1 MKKKVGFKIVK
12 MTRVLLV
19 QHGCPGCL
27 EYLRVIP
34 KINLRL
40 PIGKKIKII
49 DCSEWENFGL
59 KSHPIM
65 DKFND
70 KDFQD
75 YPLLYLDGILII
87 GVAWSEQL
95 KIFLEKYLE
104 EDFIF

>member
-1 MKKKVGFKIVK
+1 

-19 QHGCPGCL
+19 ESGCPGCK

-40 PIGKKIKII
+40 PIDKRIKIV
-49 DCSEWENFGL
+49 DCFEWEQFGF

-65 DKFND
+65 DNFD
-70 KDFQD
+70 RDDFQD
-75 YPLLYLDGILII
+75 YPLLYLNGILIT
-87 GVAWSEQL
+87 GVLWAEQL

-104 EDFIF
+104 EDFLF